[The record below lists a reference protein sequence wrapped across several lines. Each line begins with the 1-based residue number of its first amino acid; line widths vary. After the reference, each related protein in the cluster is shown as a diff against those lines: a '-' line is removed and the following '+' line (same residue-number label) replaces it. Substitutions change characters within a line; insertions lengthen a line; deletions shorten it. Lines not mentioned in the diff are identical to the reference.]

1 MVLIKPDG
9 KAMIELSE
17 SAAEHFRA
25 LIESQNSPGL
35 GIRLRAIAPGT
46 PQGDCQLEFCEPAD
60 LSGDEWEIECSG
72 FSLYVTADS
81 AQFLDGANI
90 DFARDA
96 TGGQL
101 SIKAP
106 KLRGAP
112 PDENASVV
120 ERVRYLI
127 DAEINPQLASHGG
140 RVSLREITADGI
152 VVLQF
157 GGGCHG
163 CGMVDVTLRNGIEKT
178 LSEKI
183 PEVTGVRDVTDHEK
197 GQKPYYERKAV

>member
-1 MVLIKPDG
+1 
-9 KAMIELSE
+9 MIEISE
-17 SAAEHFRA
+17 SAADYFRG
-25 LIESQNSPGL
+25 LIAAQDLPGL
-35 GIRLRAIAPGT
+35 GIRLRAVAAGT

-60 LSGDEWEIECSG
+60 LRGDEWEIECKG
-72 FSLYVTADS
+72 FSLYVESDS
-81 AQFLDGANI
+81 VAAIDGANI

-106 KLRGAP
+106 NLRATAP
-112 PDENASVV
+112 EADASMV

-127 DAEINPQLASHGG
+127 DAEINPKLASHGG
-140 RVSLREITADGI
+140 RVTLREITAEGI

-163 CGMVDVTLRNGIEKT
+163 CGMSEITLKNGIEKT
-178 LSEKI
+178 LREKI
-183 PEVTGVRDVTDHEK
+183 PEVTGVRDITDHK
-197 GQKPYYERKAV
+197 SGSKPYYDRKAG